1 MKEAD
6 RLARNTQRLTEMFDD
21 MAPVV
26 RRVLNR
32 MEAQK
37 FRPRIQAAW
46 RSKED
51 QLLAFQG
58 GTSQVK
64 FGFHNVTGV
73 GGAKESLAC
82 DVLDDDHPLGP
93 ATKYLLALAIAA
105 RAEGL
110 ETGILWSLKPAL
122 QAGVEAAI
130 AARDIDRPVKVG
142 FDPTHIQPVGITIAQ
157 AKAGKRPTFKAAKAA
172 PNPGPKKFHI
182 VAKGETLGGIA
193 KRFSLS
199 LDRILQLNPQK
210 HANPNLITRRENPSR
225 LTGRATLPQPDHCSY
240 TGGSV

>member
-6 RLARNTQRLTEMFDD
+6 RLARNTQRLTELFDP

-26 RRVLNR
+26 RRVLDR

-37 FRPRIQAAW
+37 FRPRIQSAW
-46 RSKED
+46 RSQAD
-51 QLLAFQG
+51 QLLAFQR
-58 GTSQVK
+58 GTSGVK
-64 FGFHNVTGV
+64 FGFHNVTGA

-93 ATKYLLALAIAA
+93 PTKYLLAFAIAA

-122 QAGVEAAI
+122 AAGVEAAI
-130 AARDIDRPVKVG
+130 AAGDIDRPVKIG

-157 AKAGKRPTFKAAKAA
+157 AKAGQRPTFRAGPTPAASR
-172 PNPGPKKFHI
+172 GPRKFH
-182 VAKGETLGGIA
+182 VVVKGETLGGIA
-193 KRFSLS
+193 KKFGLT
-199 LDRILQLNPQK
+199 LARILDLNPQK
-210 HANPNLITRRENPSR
+210 RPNPNLISIGEKIRV
-225 LTGRATLPQPDHCSY
+225 A
-240 TGGSV
+240 

>member
-6 RLARNTQRLTEMFDD
+6 RLARNTQRLTEMFDP

-26 RRVLNR
+26 RRVLDR
-32 MEAQK
+32 LEDQK

-51 QLLAFQG
+51 QLLAFQR
-58 GTSQVK
+58 GTSGVK
-64 FGFHNVTGV
+64 FGFHNVTAA

-93 ATKYLLALAIAA
+93 PTRYLLALAIAA

-110 ETGILWSLKPAL
+110 DTGIVWRLKSAL
-122 QAGVEAAI
+122 AAGVEAAI
-130 AARDIDRPVKVG
+130 ADRDIDRPVKVG

-157 AKAGKRPTFKAAKAA
+157 AKAGTRPTFKVGSKAGA
-172 PNPGPKKFHI
+172 GRGPKKFHV
-182 VAKGETLGGIA
+182 VARGETLSGIA
-193 KRFSLS
+193 KQFSLS
-199 LDRILQLNPQK
+199 LARILELNPNK
-210 HANPNLITRRENPSR
+210 RANPNLIVPGEKIRV
-225 LTGRATLPQPDHCSY
+225 A
-240 TGGSV
+240 